1 MKNYHGDHKMSKT
14 VKGNKES
21 EDQEMEE
28 REDNENIV
36 STVTRSCWIRHWL
49 VLATTG
55 QTSLFKLIF

>member
-21 EDQEMEE
+21 EDQETEE

-36 STVTRSCWIRHWL
+36 STVTRSCWIRH
-49 VLATTG
+49 
-55 QTSLFKLIF
+55 